1 MIYCEESPPEEIFSS
16 REWRML
22 TVRVQWLLVERP
34 NIGLAQSCWWLLTG
48 TDSPSLSAMWDVRQL
63 GSVGTP
69 DCYDTP
75 RNNQEELSSSSLPSE
90 GWDAR
95 LHLSHCEMPDSIS
108 HSVRYSISHN
118 VRCQAPSLT
127 HSQTDSPAQNEKIFL
142 SWIRSDLLDLS
153 LIYSNKALYQAD
165 LDFLN
170 VTGHLNYFQIH
181 S

>member
-48 TDSPSLSAMWDVRQL
+48 TDSPSLSAMWDVRQQA
-63 GSVGTP
+63 SVGTP

-75 RNNQEELSSSSLPSE
+75 GNNQEELSSSSLPSE

-108 HSVRYSISHN
+108 YSVRYSISHN
-118 VRCQAPSLT
+118 VRYSTSHKLHLSHCKILHLSHCEMPGSISHTLT
-127 HSQTDSPAQNEKIFL
+127 NWLTCTKRKDILVMNQIRFIRFIF
-142 SWIRSDLLDLS
+142 DL
-153 LIYSNKALYQAD
+153 
-165 LDFLN
+165 
-170 VTGHLNYFQIH
+170 
-181 S
+181 